1 MEKIETI
8 KDRMKELNELFP
20 DKTSISIETEIT
32 DNDFGV
38 RAKATIYYKGDVLA
52 TAHSEKWIQGENG
65 VGEEATA
72 WAETRA
78 VSRAIGFLLRK
89 EQIHTEEDLIDL
101 SNARLKSFYKFATS
115 GATLEELKRMVD
127 ESEPEFV
134 KRKIQVAFSSL
145 VSKKQMDEAKRGT
158 IKQ

>member
-20 DKTSISIETEIT
+20 DKTLISIETEII
-32 DNDFGV
+32 DNEFGV
-38 RAKATIYYKGDVLA
+38 RAKATIAYNREILA
-52 TAHSEKWIQGENG
+52 TAHAEKWIQGQSG
-65 VGEEATA
+65 IGEEATA

-101 SNARLKSFYKFATS
+101 ANTRLKSFYKFATS
-115 GATLEELKRMVD
+115 GASLEELKRMVD
-127 ESEPEFV
+127 ESEPDFV

-145 VSKKQMDEAKRGT
+145 VSKKQMDEAKKGN